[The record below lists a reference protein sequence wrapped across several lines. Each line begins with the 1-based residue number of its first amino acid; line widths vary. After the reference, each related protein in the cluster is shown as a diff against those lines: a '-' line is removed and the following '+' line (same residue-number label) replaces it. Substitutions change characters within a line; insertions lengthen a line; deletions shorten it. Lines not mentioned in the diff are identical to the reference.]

1 MLIRIIAADENW
13 QRALGLSRE
22 GNRHARFQFQS
33 LRQRICPLSPEKGY
47 AMKLSSRV
55 FHALPVLCTLATA
68 FFFASGSA
76 YAAVLPD
83 AISFE
88 YFGINFANNI
98 QTSNTVGTLNY
109 TGQPGCNPAGTCSAT
124 TQLGA
129 SPSVSATVNEV
140 VFQATSGGG
149 VIARL
154 GYYVEYLNAAG
165 TYTVNLHALDSL
177 SAPDNSSYISSS
189 LRFGPAGLATTN
201 FNNFAVTPFQEAHCV
216 NGCPAPGFAIPN
228 APFTPDNLVQM
239 DANRLYFVQLD
250 LLINPGPTG
259 VQLTGL
265 IDPTFST
272 DAGGSFIFSPGV
284 FSPGI
289 PGAVPEPSTWFMMI
303 LGFAGIGFMAYRRK
317 SKPALMTV

>member
-1 MLIRIIAADENW
+1 
-13 QRALGLSRE
+13 
-22 GNRHARFQFQS
+22 
-33 LRQRICPLSPEKGY
+33 
-47 AMKLSSRV
+47 MKLSSRV

-76 YAAVLPD
+76 SAVVLPN
-83 AISFE
+83 ALSYE
-88 YFGINFANNI
+88 YFGINIANNI

-140 VFQATSGGG
+140 TYQGAAGGG

-165 TYTVNLHALDSL
+165 TYSVNLHAIDSL
-177 SAPDNSSYISSS
+177 SAPDNSSYISAS
-189 LRFGPAGLATTN
+189 LRFGPAGSRTDI
-201 FNNFAVTPFQEAHCV
+201 FNNFASTTFQEAHCV
-216 NGCPAPGFAIPN
+216 NGCPAPGFVIPT

-239 DANRLYFVQLD
+239 DANTLYFVQLD
-250 LLINPGPTG
+250 LLINPGPSG
-259 VQLTGL
+259 VQLTGS

-272 DAGGSFIFSPGV
+272 DAGGSFVFSPGV
-284 FSPGI
+284 F
-289 PGAVPEPSTWFMMI
+289 GAVPEPSTWAMMI
-303 LGFAGIGFMAYRRK
+303 LGFAGVGFMAYRRK

>member
-76 YAAVLPD
+76 SAVVLPN
-83 AISFE
+83 ALSYE
-88 YFGINFANNI
+88 YFGINIANNI

-165 TYTVNLHALDSL
+165 TYSVNLHALDSL

-201 FNNFAVTPFQEAHCV
+201 FNNFASTTFQEAHCV
-216 NGCPAPGFAIPN
+216 NGCPAPGFAIPS
-228 APFTPDNLVQM
+228 APFKPDNLVQM
-239 DANRLYFVQLD
+239 DANTLYFVQLD
-250 LLINPGPTG
+250 LLINPGPSG
-259 VQLTGL
+259 VQLTGS

-272 DAGGSFIFSPGV
+272 DAGGSFIFSPG
-284 FSPGI
+284 I
-289 PGAVPEPSTWFMMI
+289 AGAVPEPSTWAMMI
-303 LGFAGIGFMAYRRK
+303 LGFAGVGFMAYRRK